1 MWYKLQIHESSR
13 SCCVE
18 DLWLL
23 IKFPPIRS
31 CAFYLNCFSPL
42 VVGKVTGISYHGLTS
57 QVDRERGKERAEKSN
72 KTLLEPDGSSISSRR
87 IGLSHSGLML

>member
-1 MWYKLQIHESSR
+1 MWYKLQIHESSGV
-13 SCCVE
+13 CCVE

-57 QVDRERGKERAEKSN
+57 QVDRERKRESRKKSD
-72 KTLLEPDGSSISSRR
+72 KTLPENLTVPASP
-87 IGLSHSGLML
+87 LAAA